1 VGSPFDPPVNPAL
14 ILRKGMSPIRYLRT
28 VVLVDSFSV
37 MNEVFWLMRVFTDV
51 LGGENMQSVGMQSV
65 NQSGVFV
72 HH

>member
-1 VGSPFDPPVNPAL
+1 
-14 ILRKGMSPIRYLRT
+14 
-28 VVLVDSFSV
+28 VLVDSFSL

-51 LGGENMQSVGMQSV
+51 LGGENMQSVGRQSV